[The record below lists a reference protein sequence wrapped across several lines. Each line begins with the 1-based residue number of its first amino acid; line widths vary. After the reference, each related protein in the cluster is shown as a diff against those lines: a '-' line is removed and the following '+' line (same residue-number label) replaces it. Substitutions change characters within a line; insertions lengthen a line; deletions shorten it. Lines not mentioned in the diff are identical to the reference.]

1 MSDIVIKNIILK
13 HPTNEQNI
21 AELDT
26 WVNDTANKLNVLIS
40 QVDELKKQADTA
52 KAVKH

>member
-1 MSDIVIKNIILK
+1 MSDIVIKTIYLN

-26 WVNDTANKLNVLIS
+26 WVNDTANKLNVLIA
-40 QVDELKKQADTA
+40 QVDELKKQVNTDT
-52 KAVKH
+52 HR